1 MALLFIAQKF
11 LGDTGK
17 YYLKNVKILKNQLTN
32 CKK

>member
-17 YYLKNVKILKNQLTN
+17 YYKKKRKNS
-32 CKK
+32 KKPVDKL

>member
-17 YYLKNVKILKNQLTN
+17 YYFKKRKNP
-32 CKK
+32 KKSVDKL